1 MRLSVFSGM
10 HRPCEPFV
18 LETYRSLCR
27 QEYADWEWILVPNG
41 GAAVPAEI
49 LRDRR
54 VRIWPLDDQVRGVG
68 QIKAFACERA
78 GGEVLVELDADDLLT
93 PDALGELA
101 AAFEDPA
108 AMFAYSND
116 CEFHHGTWEPHT
128 YSSFYGWE
136 SRPVEYEGHELLEN
150 VAWEPG
156 PQMMRF
162 VYWAPDHVRA
172 WRASAYRELG
182 GHNVELA
189 VADDHEL
196 LCRTYLAYGAAGMR
210 HVDKPL
216 YLYRIHGGNTVKA
229 QNADIQAATRRV
241 AWDYSQRLAERWARD
256 EGLRLVDL
264 GGGLN
269 GAEGY
274 ETVDRRE
281 GADIVADL
289 DDYPWPLEAG
299 SVGVLRASHV
309 LEHLYS
315 PVDAMNEAYRVLAP
329 GGWFFVEV
337 PSTDGRGAFQD
348 PGHRSFWNENSFW
361 YYTTAQHAAFV
372 PEYRGRFQASIVET
386 HYPGEWWRANNIPVV
401 RADLIA
407 LKPPYDQRPP
417 GGARI

>member
-1 MRLSVFSGM
+1 MRVSVFSGM
-10 HRPCEPFV
+10 HKPCEPFV
-18 LETYRSLCR
+18 LETYHSLCR
-27 QEYADWEWILVPNG
+27 QEYPDWEWILVPNN

-54 VRIWPLDDQVRGVG
+54 VRVWPLEGEVRGVG
-68 QIKAFACERA
+68 QIKAFACSRA
-78 GGEVLVELDADDLLT
+78 VGEVLVELDADDLLT
-93 PDALGELA
+93 PEALGELA
-101 AAFEDPA
+101 AAFEEPA
-108 AMFAYSND
+108 VMFAYSND
-116 CEFHHGTWEPHT
+116 CEFHDGTWEPHT
-128 YSSFYGWE
+128 YSRLYGWE
-136 SRPVEYEGHELLEN
+136 SRPFAWDKHELLEN

-156 PQMMRF
+156 PHMMRF
-162 VYWAPDHVRA
+162 VFWAPDHVRA

-182 GHNVELA
+182 GHNPEMA
-189 VADDHEL
+189 VGDDHEL

-210 HVDKPL
+210 HIDRAL
-216 YLYRIHGGNTVKA
+216 YLYRIHNGNTVKA

-386 HYPGEWWRANNIPVV
+386 HYPGEWWQANNIPVV

-407 LKPPYDQRPP
+407 LKPPYDRRPP